1 MAYMFLVL
9 ASAVQGQ
16 LDSLTWNATAWG
28 QYRSNALS
36 HELGRLLFRGGHID
50 RSLVDSAQEAQGGE
64 MGAFGYTSGLAINWS
79 SLRPWRDKE
88 ARLCGSLQLK
98 TLGDFR
104 WTPELFDLVLSGNS
118 GHLGR
123 WDVLDG
129 SRMRMSTWIQVAVGL
144 EGANQNRIEL
154 GLVHRTQSMEAL
166 IRNGY
171 FYVSEGLDYMTGY
184 LRGHI
189 GSSEVGSWGLVTNA
203 EWHFLREEA
212 PFAFHL
218 RLNNFGFVVAPD
230 WTELHVD
237 TLVET
242 TGLTWTGPG
251 LSVESLMQ
259 SEGVSEVISES
270 NQRFRLDM
278 MPFRIDASFEYPLGP
293 RSGWDVQVQVGDW
306 MPTPRAIA
314 GYRRAIGKQ
323 WQAGIQIV
331 VGGWGRPRPAA
342 WARWK
347 KPGEH
352 ALMLFL
358 EDPFG
363 WGSKA
368 AYGRGITL
376 RYQNL

>member
-16 LDSLTWNATAWG
+16 LDSLTWNATGWG

-50 RSLVDSAQEAQGGE
+50 RSPVDSAQAAQGGE
-64 MGAFGYTSGLAINWS
+64 MGAFGYTAGLAINWS

-88 ARLCGSLQLK
+88 ARLCGSVQFK

-154 GLVHRTQSMEAL
+154 GLVHRTQSTEAL

-189 GSSEVGSWGLVTNA
+189 GSSDVGSWGLVTNA
-203 EWHFLREEA
+203 EWHFLSEEA

-218 RLNNFGFVVAPD
+218 RLNNFGFVIAPD

-251 LSVESLMQ
+251 LSVESLTQ
-259 SEGVSEVISES
+259 PEGVSEVISES

-278 MPFRIDASFEYPLGP
+278 MPFRIDASLEYPLGP
-293 RSGWDVQVQVGDW
+293 RSGWDVQVQAGDW
-306 MPTPRAIA
+306 MPTPRAIT